1 MNKKLVFIFTKK
13 KWASED
19 LLYGVQFYAY
29 FLALLQKFILVY
41 NFLKFEDKH
50 YLCKAF

>member
-29 FLALLQKFILVY
+29 S
-41 NFLKFEDKH
+41 
-50 YLCKAF
+50 